1 MQVCQ
6 ETSKSIWM
14 FRVPFAV
21 GCCRNFSGLHSA
33 GYNHNENLSNWSLSE
48 IFEPNQYSNAQWLSQ
63 KMNLLF
69 SNATVQKTLR
79 YLILPF
85 NNMTG
90 NISTLEGLQ
99 SLQTLDLRNNKLF
112 GNLDFLSRIRS
123 LNSLN
128 VSYNSKLS
136 MTPFLFSKR
145 FGSSRLV

>member
-1 MQVCQ
+1 
-6 ETSKSIWM
+6 M
-14 FRVPFAV
+14 FRVSFAV
-21 GCCRNFSGLHSA
+21 GCFRNFSGLHSA

-69 SNATVQKTLR
+69 SNATVQKTLQ

-99 SLQTLDLRNNKLF
+99 SLQTL
-112 GNLDFLSRIRS
+112 
-123 LNSLN
+123 
-128 VSYNSKLS
+128 
-136 MTPFLFSKR
+136 
-145 FGSSRLV
+145 

>member
-1 MQVCQ
+1 
-6 ETSKSIWM
+6 M

-99 SLQTLDLRNNKLF
+99 SLQTL
-112 GNLDFLSRIRS
+112 
-123 LNSLN
+123 
-128 VSYNSKLS
+128 
-136 MTPFLFSKR
+136 
-145 FGSSRLV
+145 